1 MTFFEKFQ
9 STMLQKYEDKDRDRK
24 FKFLFVVVDLEE
36 KYVVEVSKTGECTIS
51 VCYEDNYEFDLVIEA
66 EQEIFEKIIDDDS
79 ELTGVDAY
87 FEGDLE
93 LEGDRTYLEDLFEV
107 FGIV

>member
-1 MTFFEKFQ
+1 MAFFEKFQ
-9 STMLQKYEDKDRDRK
+9 NTMLQKYENKNRE

-36 KYVVEVSKTGECTIS
+36 KYVVEVSEAEECTIS
-51 VCYEDNYEFDLVIEA
+51 VCYEDNDEFDLVIEA
-66 EQEIFEKIIDDDS
+66 EKKIFEKIIDDDN